1 MPDSIPVKLSARQQQ
16 VLGATVRHYIAT
28 ARPVGSEAIVDG
40 FNPRVSPAT
49 IRNAMGYLEKS
60 GLLYQPHISAG
71 RVPSD
76 SGYRIYVDQIVTP
89 SDTVARQVSQTLSE
103 QLHWEDLSI
112 EAILRE
118 AAQILSAISGYIAL
132 ITVPQTSQAQ
142 LRHLQLVQ
150 LDPTRAMLVVVLDTY
165 ETQSI
170 LMSLPAPATHQ
181 ELPDAERLD
190 RELQIL
196 SNFLTSQLRGR
207 SLSEIAHLDWG
218 NLGHE
223 FERYGEL
230 LRHSAG
236 ELHRRSQ
243 LAVSTQILING
254 VAELL
259 RRHPEFSEVQQV
271 QTIIQTLESEPGQL
285 WSLIFDA
292 APALPN
298 PESSGSRGASRVTV
312 RIGAENPLEPFRSCA
327 LVSATYRRGAVPV
340 GSVGMLGPTRM
351 VYENA
356 IAIVETAANYLS
368 QTLSQEPG

>member
-1 MPDSIPVKLSARQQQ
+1 MSMPVKLSARQQQ
-16 VLGATVRHYIAT
+16 VLGATIRQYIAT
-28 ARPVGSEAIVDG
+28 ARPVGSESLVEG

-49 IRNAMGYLEKS
+49 IRSAMGYLEKS

-89 SDTVARQVSQTLSE
+89 CDTVARQVGQILSD
-103 QLHWEDLSI
+103 QHHWQDLGI
-112 EAILRE
+112 ESLLRE

-132 ITVPQTSQAQ
+132 ITVPQASQAQ

-170 LMSLPAPATHQ
+170 LMPLPAAERDSPD
-181 ELPDAERLD
+181 LPDVERLD

-207 SLSEIAHLDWG
+207 GLDEIASLDWSK
-218 NLGHE
+218 LGHE

-230 LRHSAG
+230 LRHSVG

-243 LAVSTQILING
+243 LSVSTQILING

-271 QTIIQTLESEPGQL
+271 QTIIQILESEPDQL

-292 APALPN
+292 APALAG
-298 PESSGSRGASRVTV
+298 PELHGLNSSRVTV

-327 LVSATYRRGAVPV
+327 LVSATYRRGSVPV

-356 IAIVETAANYLS
+356 IAIVESAANYLS
-368 QTLSQEPG
+368 QTLSQEKG